1 MQMLQ
6 IVRLLE
12 NGEWHM
18 LDELVEK
25 TNIQRDELT
34 KHLTDASQKDLFD
47 YDPKTARVR
56 LAHNMMSVLLQLN
69 TQNQKQARWE
79 RKGAGTTII
88 PPDKSCRI
96 QGLYIQNQTENNLK
110 IEFTYKTTP
119 KEIIISNA

>member
-1 MQMLQ
+1 MLQ

-12 NGEWHM
+12 NGEWHT
-18 LDELVEK
+18 LDEIVEK

-88 PPDKSCRI
+88 PPNKNCRI